1 MEIAFVII
9 AVTFIAWVL
18 GFVRSAR
25 VVADIANTAVI
36 NQADKYTRN
45 MIRDRVSSSPLTAE
59 EVQQAAEDIRKM
71 EEIRSLFR

>member
-1 MEIAFVII
+1 MEIAVIII

-25 VVADIANTAVI
+25 VIADIANTAVI
-36 NQADKYTRN
+36 SAADKHTRT
-45 MIRDRVSSSPLTAE
+45 MIRDRVNAQPLTAE
-59 EVQQAAEDIRKM
+59 EVAAATEDIKKM